1 MGSILTGL
9 ATPIKIG
16 TITDDFKK
24 SLNTLPSQGIKL
36 TKNALSNTISNR
48 AADSRIYNV
57 TPTSGVGLSEEDAK
71 SAKIWNALVPVNDG
85 GGIEIKNT
93 YGEGIWAPVG
103 TSYNEAASFLGAP
116 SHVGAGLAAGKAL
129 FSMFDVVV
137 TGGNGGKIVRFGKG
151 ISMTAN
157 QVKAATLVPR
167 IFSTAAYYN
176 YKGQD
181 ILSSF
186 LIATGQNVNILTLY
200 RLKGIL
206 PGKVG
211 SVISHTSHDL
221 FTAVK
226 DLNILGATTQ
236 RSIFTLRNYIDKSS
250 SLTRYKA
257 RGSKLQT
264 IKFTLN
270 PDKVIGNVGIYE
282 GLKEIASPYS
292 FFAGKFGMS
301 NDVYLEKAKTFE
313 NNFDV
318 INAAAMSAYDG
329 QSSKDYRKQYGGTF
343 MKLLKN
349 AEEYEQAS
357 DSYSPEKNF
366 RKRQDEV
373 HKKGYNVYGYVS
385 KTLESGAAE
394 IDDQIRVN
402 RYTIINANSMT
413 ENFWKMGEYGQFF
426 KVLPGV
432 LALNTGLSTVNAVLN
447 VGNFAIN
454 TGIAIKEPVDDL
466 LNYAYINA
474 QIIDNNITQSAKA
487 LKTWWKTGKLPAKKE
502 VKKEEKPLAAVS
514 HTLFVPAYINK
525 NPGSDMISNDLKY
538 IRRNIPKDALLTE
551 AEVTAN
557 KATGAL
563 VDQQKALLN
572 QLKEWEENFKPS
584 FFTRT
589 TKAGRPANAK
599 DFKQRK
605 QIQQQYIDIT
615 SYINNIRN
623 AALKG
628 NLKYDYGTKGFL
640 FTPQIGKN

>member
-1 MGSILTGL
+1 
-9 ATPIKIG
+9 
-16 TITDDFKK
+16 
-24 SLNTLPSQGIKL
+24 
-36 TKNALSNTISNR
+36 
-48 AADSRIYNV
+48 
-57 TPTSGVGLSEEDAK
+57 
-71 SAKIWNALVPVNDG
+71 
-85 GGIEIKNT
+85 
-93 YGEGIWAPVG
+93 
-103 TSYNEAASFLGAP
+103 
-116 SHVGAGLAAGKAL
+116 
-129 FSMFDVVV
+129 
-137 TGGNGGKIVRFGKG
+137 
-151 ISMTAN
+151 
-157 QVKAATLVPR
+157 
-167 IFSTAAYYN
+167 
-176 YKGQD
+176 
-181 ILSSF
+181 
-186 LIATGQNVNILTLY
+186 
-200 RLKGIL
+200 
-206 PGKVG
+206 
-211 SVISHTSHDL
+211 
-221 FTAVK
+221 
-226 DLNILGATTQ
+226 
-236 RSIFTLRNYIDKSS
+236 
-250 SLTRYKA
+250 
-257 RGSKLQT
+257 
-264 IKFTLN
+264 
-270 PDKVIGNVGIYE
+270 
-282 GLKEIASPYS
+282 
-292 FFAGKFGMS
+292 
-301 NDVYLEKAKTFE
+301 
-313 NNFDV
+313 
-318 INAAAMSAYDG
+318 
-329 QSSKDYRKQYGGTF
+329 

-413 ENFWKMGEYGQFF
+413 ANFWKMGEYGMVF
-426 KVLPGV
+426 KALPGV
-432 LALNTGLSTVNAVLN
+432 LALNTALSTANAVLN

-615 SYINNIRN
+615 SYINNIKKV
-623 AALKG
+623 ALNG

>member
-1 MGSILTGL
+1 
-9 ATPIKIG
+9 
-16 TITDDFKK
+16 
-24 SLNTLPSQGIKL
+24 
-36 TKNALSNTISNR
+36 
-48 AADSRIYNV
+48 
-57 TPTSGVGLSEEDAK
+57 
-71 SAKIWNALVPVNDG
+71 
-85 GGIEIKNT
+85 
-93 YGEGIWAPVG
+93 
-103 TSYNEAASFLGAP
+103 
-116 SHVGAGLAAGKAL
+116 
-129 FSMFDVVV
+129 
-137 TGGNGGKIVRFGKG
+137 
-151 ISMTAN
+151 
-157 QVKAATLVPR
+157 
-167 IFSTAAYYN
+167 
-176 YKGQD
+176 
-181 ILSSF
+181 
-186 LIATGQNVNILTLY
+186 
-200 RLKGIL
+200 
-206 PGKVG
+206 
-211 SVISHTSHDL
+211 
-221 FTAVK
+221 
-226 DLNILGATTQ
+226 
-236 RSIFTLRNYIDKSS
+236 
-250 SLTRYKA
+250 
-257 RGSKLQT
+257 
-264 IKFTLN
+264 
-270 PDKVIGNVGIYE
+270 
-282 GLKEIASPYS
+282 
-292 FFAGKFGMS
+292 
-301 NDVYLEKAKTFE
+301 
-313 NNFDV
+313 
-318 INAAAMSAYDG
+318 
-329 QSSKDYRKQYGGTF
+329 

-589 TKAGRPANAK
+589 TKAGRAPNAK
-599 DFKQRK
+599 DFKQRE
-605 QIQQQYIDIT
+605 QINQQYIDIT
-615 SYINNIRN
+615 SYINNIKKV
-623 AALKG
+623 ALNG